1 MNTES
6 VSKKQKGNAV
16 SRIVSGSVRI
26 QMPLEYAETLHG
38 LIDGVIG
45 SCDDDELARQLTT
58 IFKKLDKGIK
68 KHYR

>member
-1 MNTES
+1 MSTENIS
-6 VSKKQKGNAV
+6 NEAKGNGV

-38 LIDGVIG
+38 LINGVIG
-45 SCDDDELARQLTT
+45 SCDDDELVRQLTT